1 VAGRVGVVVARIP
14 DSPVEG
20 GTAEMD
26 GVAAGC
32 GAEVFQDLPGE
43 DERPTCR
50 WVILMLKCRE

>member
-1 VAGRVGVVVARIP
+1 VAGRVGMVVVRIP

-43 DERPTCR
+43 DDPPTCR
-50 WVILMLKCRE
+50 

>member
-1 VAGRVGVVVARIP
+1 VARIP

-32 GAEVFQDLPGE
+32 GA
-43 DERPTCR
+43 
-50 WVILMLKCRE
+50 